1 MNVLLLYKNIKSKR
15 KELGLSQEELAKL
28 TGYTDRT
35 SISKIEAGKVNLSQT
50 KIVEFAKVLGTTPG
64 DLMGWEVERVED
76 GYLANENG
84 NKYRAILRDVT
95 KDVSDEELIEII
107 KYAKYLLKDQK

>member
-1 MNVLLLYKNIKSKR
+1 MLQLYKNIKSR
-15 KELGLSQEELAKL
+15 RQQLGLSQEELAKL

-50 KIVEFAKVLGTTPG
+50 KITEFAIALKTTPG
-64 DLMGWEVERVED
+64 DLMGWDVERVDD
-76 GYLANENG
+76 GYLVKENG
-84 NKYRAILRDVT
+84 NEYRAILNDIT

-107 KYAKYLLKDQK
+107 KYAKYLLKDHK